1 MMLINPYRFA
11 SVASASTFVHA
22 RSANVTNRI
31 SRPSYVQEGDFLVA
45 FVGGFNPSTVT
56 APMGWTLQTQ
66 TTWQSGQYSSALLY
80 KIATASEPA
89 TYNFTGGTYN
99 YGWVA
104 AYRGASQIDVAG
116 TIAEK
121 SGVSM
126 SFTGIASSAGSKLLA
141 CLHDRDNVSLTAP
154 SGMTSRVDSA
164 SGSSL
169 WRVALADLDDANS
182 DNRVWSAGS
191 SSFSACG
198 ILVSIKA

>member
-11 SVASASTFVHA
+11 SVASAPTFVDA
-22 RSANVTNRI
+22 QVANNSSI
-31 SRPSYVQEGDFLVA
+31 GRPSYVQEGDFLVA

-66 TTWQSGQYSSALLY
+66 TTWHGQYSSALLY

-89 TYNFTGGTYN
+89 LYTFTNGINYN

-164 SGSSL
+164 SGGSL

-182 DNRVWSAGS
+182 DDRVWSAGS
-191 SSFSACG
+191 SSFPACG

>member
-11 SVASASTFVHA
+11 SVASAPTFVDA
-22 RSANVTNRI
+22 RSASLTRFI
-31 SRPSYVQEGDFLVA
+31 ARPSYVQEGDFLVA

-80 KIATASEPA
+80 KIATASEPVL
-89 TYNFTGGTYN
+89 YNFTGGTHN

-104 AYRGASQIDVAG
+104 AYRGASQIDVEG

-164 SGSSL
+164 SGGSL

-191 SSFSACG
+191 SSFFACG

>member
-11 SVASASTFVHA
+11 SVASAPTFVDA
-22 RSANVTNRI
+22 RSASLTRFI

-80 KIATASEPA
+80 KIATASEPV
-89 TYNFTGGTYN
+89 TYTFTGGTHN

-121 SGVSM
+121 SGTSM

-164 SGSSL
+164 SGGSL

>member
-11 SVASASTFVHA
+11 SVASAPTFVDA
-22 RSANVTNRI
+22 QVANNSSI
-31 SRPSYVQEGDFLVA
+31 GRPSYVQEGDFLVA

-56 APMGWTLQTQ
+56 APSGWTLQTQ
-66 TTWQSGQYSSALLY
+66 TTWQGGQYSSALLY
-80 KIATASEPA
+80 KIATASEPV
-89 TYNFTGGTYN
+89 TYTFTGGTYN

-164 SGSSL
+164 SGGSL

-182 DNRVWSAGS
+182 DNRVWSADS